1 MRINEVVQQVPLTRR
16 AVKFYEEKGL
26 LHVPKDSNGYR
37 NYTEE
42 HIRILQEI
50 CAYRKLGIGLEDIRK
65 LLLSND
71 TELLKQIYEQKRS
84 ELDASK
90 KELEVLEEFL
100 RTRDAKTFC
109 SSLDYHSIAQAIQDA
124 LPGFYGYYFMNH
136 FLPYLQMPITTPEQE
151 QAFHK
156 IVDF

>member
-50 CAYRKLGIGLEDIRK
+50 CAY
-65 LLLSND
+65 
-71 TELLKQIYEQKRS
+71 
-84 ELDASK
+84 
-90 KELEVLEEFL
+90 
-100 RTRDAKTFC
+100 
-109 SSLDYHSIAQAIQDA
+109 
-124 LPGFYGYYFMNH
+124 
-136 FLPYLQMPITTPEQE
+136 
-151 QAFHK
+151 
-156 IVDF
+156 

>member
-42 HIRILQEI
+42 HVRILQEI
-50 CAYRKLGIGLEDIRK
+50 CAYRKLSIGLEDIRN

-84 ELDASK
+84 ELDASR
-90 KELEVLEEFL
+90 KELEYSGSVV
-100 RTRDAKTFC
+100 KT
-109 SSLDYHSIAQAIQDA
+109 
-124 LPGFYGYYFMNH
+124 
-136 FLPYLQMPITTPEQE
+136 
-151 QAFHK
+151 K
-156 IVDF
+156 I